1 MSTIHPSFGF
11 RSCNFD
17 HSLFV
22 FKMEIGIVILIVYVN
37 DIIVFGSNVTSI
49 EEVKDYS
56 ENTFQ
61 TKDPR

>member
-1 MSTIHPSFGF
+1 
-11 RSCNFD
+11 
-17 HSLFV
+17 
-22 FKMEIGIVILIVYVN
+22 MEIGIVILIVYVN